1 LILYLVQ
8 TVPANVLGVDVVTLN
23 LDILTADVSP
33 KFFSGSDSFYFFIFL
48 ICLNM
53 RRWNIKKILIQVK
66 KVQYGEKFAVFF
78 ELTKS
83 RKSSLSFCYQE
94 SNKVVDV
101 LARKSAELQNTFV
114 DYYIATIAA

>member
-1 LILYLVQ
+1 MK
-8 TVPANVLGVDVVTLN
+8 
-23 LDILTADVSP
+23 
-33 KFFSGSDSFYFFIFL
+33 KF
-48 ICLNM
+48 
-53 RRWNIKKILIQVK
+53 
-66 KVQYGEKFAVFF
+66 QYGEKFAVFF
-78 ELTKS
+78 ELTES